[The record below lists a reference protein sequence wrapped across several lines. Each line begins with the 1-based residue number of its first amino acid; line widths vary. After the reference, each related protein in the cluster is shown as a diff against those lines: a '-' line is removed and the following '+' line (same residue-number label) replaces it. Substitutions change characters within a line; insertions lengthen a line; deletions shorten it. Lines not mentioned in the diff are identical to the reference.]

1 MTKRNGKRRLQCYVP
16 NDIFNKV
23 EEYITSNEDI
33 ETPTDFVR
41 KATLELLGL
50 ISSSNEQPNTKLL
63 ETKLSE
69 KVEQIKLLENQLST
83 LNERFKD
90 EQKANAENRKLMAA
104 DKAHINYLSKP
115 IWQRWFQQRPA
126 LNP

>member
-50 ISSSNEQPNTKLL
+50 ISSSNEQSNTKLL
-63 ETKLSE
+63 ETKLRSG
-69 KVEQIKLLENQLST
+69 VTPTQGL
-83 LNERFKD
+83 
-90 EQKANAENRKLMAA
+90 
-104 DKAHINYLSKP
+104 
-115 IWQRWFQQRPA
+115 
-126 LNP
+126 